1 MTPSMNIAPD
11 GPDIE
16 TGAFSDD
23 VGGPGARAAR
33 AGVSS
38 PAGVGDAEGLKPSI
52 MARYGVALRG
62 AATRLFSLETLKLMI
77 AAGVSFQKNEGPML
91 AGYIAFSTLL
101 AVFPFLIFATSVA
114 AATIGPSQLDAL
126 TQLLFEIAPTE
137 VAEFI
142 RPVLEEALGRQRTGV
157 LTFAGLGALW
167 VSSNGVEAY
176 RIGFDRAYDPDKPR
190 GFLFSRVVGL
200 FFVVLGTAV
209 ALIMGFAVVLAPL
222 MIGLLEDIFGRTVPL
237 GLGILRY
244 LLAGAAFVVFLALMH
259 LILPSRRPGRWR
271 RMWPGVLATVA
282 IWTVAA
288 SLFSIYLA
296 NFQSYTVTYGGLA
309 SVIVTLLFFYLSG
322 AVILYGAEINAAL
335 ARADQARAEGEAAEE
350 PAAEG

>member
-1 MTPSMNIAPD
+1 MTPAADIAPD
-11 GPDIE
+11 SKDLENDAWSEAP
-16 TGAFSDD
+16 
-23 VGGPGARAAR
+23 ARARRGGSGGASAR
-33 AGVSS
+33 
-38 PAGVGDAEGLKPSI
+38 VGEAEGLPPSV
-52 MARYGVALRG
+52 MARYGVGLRG
-62 AATRLFSLETLKLMI
+62 AASRLFSLKTLKILV
-77 AAGVSFQKNEGPML
+77 AAAVSFQKHEGPML
-91 AGYIAFSTLL
+91 AGYIAFATLL
-101 AVFPFLIFATSVA
+101 AVFPFLIFVTSVA
-114 AATIGPSQLDAL
+114 AATVGPHEIEAL

-137 VAEFI
+137 VAEFV

-190 GFLFSRVVGL
+190 NIVFSRAVGL
-200 FFVVLGTAV
+200 FFVVLGTGV

-222 MIGLLEDIFGRTVPL
+222 MIGLLEDLAGRTVPL

-244 LLAGAAFVVFLALMH
+244 LLAGAAFTVFLVLMH

-271 RMWPGVLATVA
+271 RLWPGVLATLA
-282 IWTVAA
+282 IWTAAA
-288 SLFSIYLA
+288 SGFSIYLA

-335 ARADQARAEGEAAEE
+335 ARADKAEAEADATGRET
-350 PAAEG
+350 